1 MQASLQ
7 TNLTYNELLFLHIRI
22 NPELLNTM
30 GMIVK
35 NHNQIETT
43 SLALTHSHSHFLVL
57 QFLHT

>member
-7 TNLTYNELLFLHIRI
+7 TNLTYNELLFLHIII

-57 QFLHT
+57 